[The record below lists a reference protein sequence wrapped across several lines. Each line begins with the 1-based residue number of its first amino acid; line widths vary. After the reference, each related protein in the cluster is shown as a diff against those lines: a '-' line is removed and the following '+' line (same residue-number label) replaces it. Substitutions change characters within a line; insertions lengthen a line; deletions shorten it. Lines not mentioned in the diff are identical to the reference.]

1 MPPASKTSRIARR
14 ILIGFFSA
22 IILFFA
28 ILWAVLQFRKDLILR
43 EFVAFVNEKQS
54 GHMEMGKM
62 DLSLLAHFPQT
73 SIVVSDVRYSEPA
86 PSSGEEPLLFT
97 AGELF
102 ATIDIWQLIYH
113 SELVLSSAGIT
124 DAHLKLARDS
134 SGSWNVQRALK
145 PKDQGQDKGMALNLS
160 AIYLKNVAVEVANSQ
175 VKEPAKATINNMKA
189 AIEDNADSLTAHVQ
203 MALTLNSL
211 NIGTASI
218 SDWGAIEAEIVL
230 NYNKQSRQI
239 SLSKGSIGYKAL
251 QLSCAGTYGL
261 EAEKPLDVK
270 FQVVSSD
277 FALLS
282 ELIRQDVVQMN
293 PDLLKGGHTY
303 FNGRIFGNLEDGMP
317 QMEFKAGAKQI
328 TIQLPD
334 QLGSFSNVGFELTFH
349 SGTAD
354 DFSDGDLRVEQISG
368 KLPGG
373 SMAGY
378 FRLKNLK
385 DPLVDCNIYA
395 TANLKSYD
403 KVFRF
408 RTLRDLEGQVS
419 FSLKLKNFQAERSK
433 RKGIPAAQLDL
444 KFTDVG
450 LTSLRSGQRLSNVSG
465 TLSAAEDNLELDL
478 THFQYDSTLLAASG
492 KVTNPFHVLLKY
504 DTSVTA
510 ELHFRSERF
519 LTKHIIMDSSRT
531 ANVMDV
537 ARDLRLDLIA
547 RTNVKSIWQHT
558 VPDFDFDITHFS
570 ARMDRLADIRE
581 LNARGKWY
589 SKGLDRVLQ
598 IEGLHASFQQG
609 LIDLQGS
616 MTRRPN
622 RQLEI
627 DANVSIKQLPW
638 NHLDDLIASINHT
651 HQPSAKMLTPAEMNL
666 ITANLDLSAVL
677 NPRPFSIGQLQLA
690 KSNVLLEFS
699 QGLSINAEKL
709 DLDVSELAFKR
720 MNSSSAVTGIQS
732 LRGSLFINSL
742 TLPGFGK
749 ASLSLKADAVNNEQ
763 LAGTTLEIHEL
774 SLRLPDGGLSVE
786 GNLQMPSLN
795 EMIMSTN
802 TEMNRL
808 SLSQLVHLVNV
819 IQLRKPEEG
828 SPALPR
834 ILDVKAELNTSW
846 LLKPFQIRSLE
857 VTNGAVDIALTDSL
871 ICRTSAVTASVT
883 DMTFHQPGDSTF
895 SMVTGLNGFVDI
907 PSFQMG
913 RRNAAKL
920 RVEANGRGSQ
930 FDINI
935 LSNLLGGQNHGQL
948 SLDFSGKPYSF
959 RLQYADGQISSSSL
973 AELFIKQKTF
983 VGPAR
988 FRMDVQASGTKQ
1000 SELFRTMQGGMT
1012 LAADSLQLYGLD
1024 LDALLEDYRK
1034 SQNFNLV
1041 DVGAFMLTGPA
1052 GPVLT
1057 KGNDF
1062 AKLLSIKLQPT
1073 DKTEVVRFFANWNI
1087 SGGMLA
1093 AQDVALSTRKNRVA
1107 FMGKI
1112 DFAHDTIPGFTVAIL
1127 DKKGCSI
1134 MDQQLFGKLNKPQ
1147 RGKPNVMGALF
1158 GSVTNAV
1165 SAVTPTDCKV
1175 VYNGSVKHPR

>member
-1 MPPASKTSRIARR
+1 
-14 ILIGFFSA
+14 
-22 IILFFA
+22 
-28 ILWAVLQFRKDLILR
+28 
-43 EFVAFVNEKQS
+43 
-54 GHMEMGKM
+54 M
-62 DLSLLAHFPQT
+62 DLSLFTHFPQT
-73 SIVVSDVRYSEPA
+73 SIEVSDVRYSEPA
-86 PSSGEEPLLFT
+86 PSEGQEPLLFS
-97 AGELF
+97 ASELF
-102 ATIDIWQLIYH
+102 ATIDIWQLLYH
-113 SELVLSSAGIT
+113 SEIVLSSAGIT
-124 DAHLKLARDS
+124 DGHLKLARDS
-134 SGSWNVQRALK
+134 SGSWNIQRVLK
-145 PKDQGQDKGMALNLS
+145 PKDLGKGKGMTLNLS
-160 AIYLKNVAVEVANSQ
+160 AIRLRNVEVEVATSREDLP
-175 VKEPAKATINNMKA
+175 VKTTINNMNA
-189 AIEDNADSLTAHVQ
+189 AIEDNIDSLSARVQ
-203 MALTLNSL
+203 MTLTLNSL
-211 NIGTASI
+211 NLGTVSI
-218 SDWGAIEAEIVL
+218 SDWGVIEAEISL
-230 NYNKQSRQI
+230 NYNKHSNQI

-251 QLSCAGTYGL
+251 QLLCTGTYVL
-261 EAEKPLDVK
+261 EEKKPLDVK
-270 FQVVSSD
+270 FQAVSSD

-282 ELIRQDVVQMN
+282 ELIRQDIVQMN

-303 FNGRIFGNLEDGMP
+303 FNGRIFGNLEEGMP

-334 QLGSFSNVGFELTFH
+334 QLGSFSNIGFELAFH
-349 SGTAD
+349 SGTAG
-354 DFSDGDLRVEQISG
+354 DFSDAELRVEQLSG

-373 SMAGY
+373 SIAGY

-395 TANLKSYD
+395 AANLKSYD

-419 FSLKLKNFQAERSK
+419 FSLKLKNFQAQRSK
-433 RKGIPAAQLDL
+433 RKEIPTAQLDL
-444 KFTDVG
+444 KFSDVG
-450 LTSLRSGQRLSNVSG
+450 LTSLRSGQRLSKVSG
-465 TLSAAEDNLELDL
+465 TLSAAEDNMELDL
-478 THFQYDSTLLAASG
+478 THLQYDSTLLAVSG
-492 KVTNPFHVLLKY
+492 KVSSPFHVLLKY

-519 LTKHIIMDSSRT
+519 LTRHIIMDSSRT
-531 ANVMDV
+531 ANVKDV
-537 ARDLRLDLIA
+537 ASDLRLDLIA
-547 RTNVKSIWQHT
+547 RTSVKSIWQHAL
-558 VPDFDFDITHFS
+558 PDFDFDVTHFS

-581 LNARGKWY
+581 LTARGKWY
-589 SKGLDRVLQ
+589 RKGMDRVLQ
-598 IEGLHASFQQG
+598 IEGLHASLQQG
-609 LIDLQGS
+609 LMDLQGS

-622 RQLEI
+622 RELEI
-627 DANVSIKQLPW
+627 DADVSIKQLPW
-638 NHLDDLIASINHT
+638 NHIDDLIASINHT
-651 HQPSAKMLTPAEMNL
+651 HQPAAKMLTPAEMNL

-677 NPRPFSIGQLQLA
+677 NPRPFSISQLQLA

-699 QGLSINAEKL
+699 QGLNINAEKL
-709 DLDVSELAFKR
+709 DLDVNELAFKR

-732 LRGSLFINSL
+732 LRGNLFINSL

-749 ASLSLKADAVNNEQ
+749 ATLNLKADAVNDEQ
-763 LAGTTLEIHEL
+763 SRGTTLDIHEL
-774 SLRLPDGGLSVE
+774 SLRLPDGGLSLE
-786 GNLQMPSLN
+786 GKLQMPSLN
-795 EMIMSTN
+795 EMIISTN
-802 TEMNRL
+802 TRMNRL

-819 IQLRKPEEG
+819 IQLRKPEQS
-828 SPALPR
+828 SPVMPR
-834 ILDVKAELNTSW
+834 ILNVKAELNASW
-846 LLKPFQIRSLE
+846 LLKPFQIRNME
-857 VTNGAVDIALTDSL
+857 IANGALDIALTDSL
-871 ICRTSAVTASVT
+871 TCKTSAITASVT
-883 DMTFHQPGDSTF
+883 DMTFHQAGDSTF
-895 SMVTGLNGFVDI
+895 SIVTGLNGFVDI
-907 PSFQMG
+907 PSFKMG
-913 RRNAAKL
+913 RRNAAKI
-920 RVEANGRGSQ
+920 RVETNGRSSQ
-930 FDINI
+930 FNVNI

-948 SLDFSGKPYSF
+948 SLDFSRKPYFF

-1012 LAADSLQLYGLD
+1012 LAADSLVLYGLD

-1087 SGGMLA
+1087 SAGMLA

-1107 FMGKI
+1107 FLGKI
-1112 DFAHDTIPGFTVAIL
+1112 DFVNDTIPGFTVAIL
-1127 DKKGCSI
+1127 DRKGCSI